1 MKSKRHFRWILPALV
16 ALATVLGTLFVSSSA
31 QAIPAFARQY
41 GRDCQTCHVAFPK
54 LTPFGEAFRRNGW
67 RYPGGEDAEFLR
79 EPPIPLGQEQY
90 KQMFPH
96 TVWPGRT
103 PPQVP
108 LAVTIAARADYQPS
122 SDAELS
128 FANMAGNV
136 GLIAATSIDEV
147 FSGWAGVTVRAD
159 GEGAAVE
166 LERVFGVIQPFD
178 EPIMNLRLGRFD
190 PTLWNLSNHRLLGLT
205 PWMMATPVRDDPFTP
220 LPAQTGFELG
230 GVFGAGRFDYA
241 VGLVEGG
248 GDRVN
253 DFKDVYAHLGAKFGG
268 LRLDGKDADD
278 VSAQPWRET
287 SVQVGAFGYLGQ
299 AAMGDP
305 ELASQEDRFFLVGGD
320 VSATLRDF
328 NLMVAGSYG
337 RNERPSF
344 AEPNEETDTIHLMG
358 QLDIVV
364 YPWLVPTVRY
374 EWRDV
379 AGADAQ
385 RASAGA
391 YVLLRANVRAQLIA
405 AVQNDGEHFDL
416 AQVLAGLNLAL

>member
-1 MKSKRHFRWILPALV
+1 MKSKRHSTQIFVALL
-16 ALATVLGTLFVSSSA
+16 ALATVLGVLLVSRPA
-31 QAIPAFARQY
+31 EAIPAFARQY

-108 LAVTIAARADYQPS
+108 LAVTIAARADYDHGE
-122 SDAELS
+122 DAELS

-136 GLIAATSIDEV
+136 GLVAAASIDET
-147 FSGWAGVTVRAD
+147 FSGWAGVTVRAEQ
-159 GEGAAVE
+159 EGAAIDI
-166 LERVFGVIQPFD
+166 ERVFAVIQPFD
-178 EPIMNLRLGRFD
+178 EPVMNLRLGRFD
-190 PTLWNLSNHRLLGLT
+190 PTLWNLSNHRMLGLT
-205 PWMMATPVRDDPFTP
+205 PWMMATPVRDNPFTP
-220 LPAQTGFELG
+220 LPTQTGLELG
-230 GVFGAGRFDYA
+230 GVFGEGRFDYA
-241 VGLVEGG
+241 VGAVEGG

-253 DFKDVYAHLGAKFGG
+253 DFKDVYAHLGAKLGG
-268 LRLDGKDADD
+268 LRLDGKDANE

-287 SVQVGAFGYLGQ
+287 SVMVGAFGYFGQ
-299 AAMGDP
+299 AALGDP
-305 ELASQEDRFFLVGGD
+305 AVASQEDRFFMVGGD
-320 VSATLRDF
+320 ASAILRDF
-328 NLMVAGSYG
+328 QLTVAGSYG
-337 RNERPSF
+337 KNQRPSF
-344 AEPNEETDTIHLMG
+344 GEPNEEADTLHLMG

-374 EWRDV
+374 EWRDL

-385 RASAGA
+385 RASGGV
-391 YVLLRANVRAQLIA
+391 YVLLRANVRAQLLA
-405 AVQNDGEHFDL
+405 SVENDGAHFEL
-416 AQVLAGLNLAL
+416 ARVLAGLNLAL